1 MAAKSTK
8 ILCRACDMV
17 VELPPFRK
25 HITCLCPICK
35 TALRS
40 GFRTDLYNVAVVSI
54 ASVIL
59 MLTSLTLPFMTISS
73 MGITQSM
80 SLTSIFFILRDDWSV
95 LLYLFLLFTFFCPLI
110 MHTIVIGIVFFKL
123 RISRQIAQLYSMCHR
138 FSMVDVFVLGV
149 LISLIKLVALAK
161 VEFHSGFYST
171 LLFALLM
178 VWCFSRGSPYFIWN
192 LVEDQPKN
200 SPLKTAK
207 LGIRGIDQNL
217 ISCRHCGL
225 VYKAKDGFEKAN
237 SLQTCP
243 RCGHHNGIRAF
254 HCYQKTIALLIAA
267 VIVYIPSNVY
277 PIMITSYLGTD
288 TGSNIIDG
296 VISLWAMKSYFVA
309 AVILIAS
316 ICIPLIKIICIVL
329 LMYWSKWGF
338 KGDTN
343 KLNKLYRVVIFIGR
357 WSMIDVFVVIIM
369 STLVRMSGLL
379 TISPGMAVVCFS
391 GVVLL
396 TMIAAEEFD
405 ERLVWDKK
413 YADDKEL
420 LQNYQRFTAWSE
432 SKAHTEHGDDNQ
444 QNDKLDANHQC
455 HADALESKVKDD
467 TTGYNSTGSADKV
480 VKDSDECTEKA
491 SADKDGKDSDK
502 CTGKDLAEN

>member
-379 TISPGMAVVCFS
+379 TISPGIAVVCFS